1 LNETQ
6 TTQNRDLRSRSGSL
20 TKFAAAMLRRP
31 AATVACLRV
40 GRLVCVSAQLPKN
53 CVGDNAMEI
62 LLPLAIYF
70 AIWLLVI
77 WGSTYFNKL
86 VV

>member
-1 LNETQ
+1 
-6 TTQNRDLRSRSGSL
+6 
-20 TKFAAAMLRRP
+20 
-31 AATVACLRV
+31 
-40 GRLVCVSAQLPKN
+40 
-53 CVGDNAMEI
+53 MEI

-86 VV
+86 IV